1 MGSILKF
8 RGHYFIIALVI
19 FFVEILI
26 ALYVHDR
33 IVRPYVGDF
42 LVVILVYCFLR
53 AFINSSVIKLA
64 LAALLISYA
73 VEILQY
79 ADMLGRLGL
88 QDSAL
93 ARVVM
98 GTSFEWIDM
107 VAYTLGIALVLYVE
121 KMISRQRP

>member
-1 MGSILKF
+1 M
-8 RGHYFIIALVI
+8 IALII
-19 FFVEILI
+19 FFVEVLI

-53 AFINSSVIKLA
+53 AFINSSVVKLA

-88 QDSAL
+88 QNSGL
-93 ARVVM
+93 ARVVL

-107 VAYTLGIALVLYVE
+107 VAYTLGIVLVLCVE
-121 KMISRQRP
+121 KMISRQHL

>member
-1 MGSILKF
+1 MGTILKF
-8 RGHYFIIALVI
+8 RGRYFIIALII
-19 FFVEILI
+19 FFVEVLI

-33 IVRPYVGDF
+33 IVRPYIGDF

-88 QDSAL
+88 QDSGV
-93 ARVVM
+93 ARVVL

-107 VAYTLGIALVLYVE
+107 VAYTLGIVLVLCVE
-121 KMISRQRP
+121 KMISRQHL